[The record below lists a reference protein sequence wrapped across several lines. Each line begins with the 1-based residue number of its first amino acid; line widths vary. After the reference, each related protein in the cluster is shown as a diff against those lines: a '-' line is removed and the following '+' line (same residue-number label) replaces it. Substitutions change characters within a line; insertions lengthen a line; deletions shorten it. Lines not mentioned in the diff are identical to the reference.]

1 MTFTKHNECS
11 SKGRKHFI
19 NKNIYKTHQ
28 LSKSNSTNPH
38 SYNQLNK
45 LSKKKNINVQ
55 KQTAHRQNHRSTKIK
70 TYYKSKGNMKQ

>member
-45 LSKKKNINVQ
+45 LSKKKILMYRNKQHIDRITDQQ
-55 KQTAHRQNHRSTKIK
+55 K
-70 TYYKSKGNMKQ
+70 